1 MTQPFRNRNGS
12 DQPASSND
20 VESLMD
26 FSSQEADTNSRQ
38 PAQTVEDDK
47 RYAALI
53 EKADRYAA
61 AVKRY
66 ARDSKFSGK
75 FSIVVRQDLQR
86 EQARLHL
93 TPEQAKAIEDRVL
106 QDFDQSSAPPD
117 ASTADAQTGF
127 TPQPASLTESAP
139 TDSIT
144 PVDLTAA
151 DPDPNS
157 ASPPLN
163 QPTELHDDSE
173 KLQQYEQEFMQA
185 LRLEFPPQRLLRLG
199 LQQIQ
204 QRLELSDAA
213 VEAIELQA
221 ANRFQAEQAQ
231 YHASLKEYEQEF
243 ARETALGL
251 PPSKETQNRLAE
263 MQRSLGLRD
272 EDVKGVEGQVFARF
286 FMQPSPA
293 EFFDSPA
300 TKITAANSPDALT
313 EMPPNQDVSFISTAE
328 MPPAESRSPFQT
340 NPVLQQANSEVSLQS
355 EREVDYTLLRDLLR
369 SARWQE
375 ADEATLTAML
385 AAADRTEQGWLD
397 PDSLLRFPCLDL
409 QTIDR
414 LWSYHSNGK
423 FGFRAQWHAH
433 PISKQSRTTAGV
445 QLSRIAQ
452 EREHTLE
459 FVKKVDWWAERI
471 EFLKYYNQLTFS
483 LDAAKKGH
491 LPALWYWA
499 VPWWKAIQNGGLGAT
514 RGGCNTDDQTIA
526 IFMSRLRACGFE

>member
-26 FSSQEADTNSRQ
+26 FSSQEADTNSQ
-38 PAQTVEDDK
+38 QSAQTVEDDK

-93 TPEQAKAIEDRVL
+93 TPEQAKVIEDRVL
-106 QDFDQSSAPPD
+106 QDLHQTSAAPP
-117 ASTADAQTGF
+117 AAETSAA
-127 TPQPASLTESAP
+127 PQPS
-139 TDSIT
+139 DSRET
-144 PVDLTAA
+144 VPVETSPADLPAA
-151 DPDPNS
+151 DHDINS
-157 ASPPLN
+157 VSHSFN
-163 QPTELHDDSE
+163 QSTELHDDPE

-185 LRLEFPPQRLLRLG
+185 IRLEYPPQKLLRLG

-204 QRLELSDAA
+204 QHLELSDAV

-221 ANRFQAEQAQ
+221 IDRFQAEQAQ
-231 YHASLKEYEQEF
+231 YRASLKKYEQEF

-251 PPSKETQNRLAE
+251 PPSKETQSHLAE

-272 EDVKGVEGQVFARF
+272 DDVKGVEGQVFARF

-313 EMPPNQDVSFISTAE
+313 EMPPEQAVSFISASE
-328 MPPAESRSPFQT
+328 MPPAESKPFQP
-340 NPVLQQANSEVSLQS
+340 NPILQQGNPEVSLQT
-355 EREVDYTLLRDLLR
+355 EKGVDYTLLRDLLR

-397 PDSLLRFPCLDL
+397 PDSLLRFPCSDL
-409 QTIDR
+409 RTIDR

-423 FGFRAQWHAH
+423 FGFTAQWSAH
-433 PISKQSRTTAGV
+433 PISKQSKAATSV

-526 IFMSRLRACGFE
+526 IFMSRLRTCGFE